1 MDSDAAHGKSPS
13 EALPSETK
21 ILASA
26 ASLTQDFKPVKNI
39 CAHLNAFHAYADD
52 PKRAVEANHYCS
64 HIDGE
69 VRQCLIYDSPEPDAR
84 IIGIEYMITPR
95 LYESLPLDE
104 RRLWHSHVY
113 EVKSGM
119 LIMPNR
125 VVPQAAWELA
135 EKREME
141 QLITLY
147 GKTYH
152 FWQIDRG
159 DKLPLGEPKLM
170 TSYVADGQ
178 LDFAKV
184 EDRDARFQSNY
195 KQKRESR
202 KDILSPS
209 IHEEADSAWRTE
221 S

>member
-1 MDSDAAHGKSPS
+1 MKSDAAYNNAPG
-13 EALPSETK
+13 EVLPGETK

-26 ASLTQDFKPVKNI
+26 ASLTQNFKPVKNI
-39 CAHLNAFHAYADD
+39 CAHLIAFHAYADD

-64 HIDGE
+64 KIGSP
-69 VRQCLIYDSPEPDAR
+69 CLVYDSPEPDAR

-95 LYESLPLDE
+95 LYESLPQEE

-125 VVPQAAWELA
+125 VVPQTAWELA

-141 QLITLY
+141 QIITLY

-184 EDRDARFQSNY
+184 EDRDERFQSNY
-195 KQKRESR
+195 KLKKEAR
-202 KDILSPS
+202 KDIPSPR
-209 IHEEADSAWRTE
+209 ILKEADWAWGSE
-221 S
+221 K

>member
-1 MDSDAAHGKSPS
+1 
-13 EALPSETK
+13 
-21 ILASA
+21 
-26 ASLTQDFKPVKNI
+26 
-39 CAHLNAFHAYADD
+39 
-52 PKRAVEANHYCS
+52 
-64 HIDGE
+64 
-69 VRQCLIYDSPEPDAR
+69 
-84 IIGIEYMITPR
+84 MITPR
-95 LYESLPLDE
+95 LYESLPVDE

-125 VVPQAAWELA
+125 IVPQAAWEMA

-141 QLITLY
+141 QLIALY

-184 EDRDARFQSNY
+184 EERDGRFQSNY
-195 KQKRESR
+195 KLKMEAR
-202 KDILSPS
+202 KDIPSPS
-209 IHEEADSAWRTE
+209 IHKGRHHSYRDSFK
-221 S
+221 

>member
-1 MDSDAAHGKSPS
+1 
-13 EALPSETK
+13 
-21 ILASA
+21 
-26 ASLTQDFKPVKNI
+26 
-39 CAHLNAFHAYADD
+39 
-52 PKRAVEANHYCS
+52 
-64 HIDGE
+64 
-69 VRQCLIYDSPEPDAR
+69 
-84 IIGIEYMITPR
+84 MITPS

-104 RRLWHSHVY
+104 QRLWHSHVY

-125 VVPQAAWELA
+125 IVPQAAWELA

-141 QLITLY
+141 QLIALY

-184 EDRDARFQSNY
+184 EDRDERFQSNY
-195 KQKRESR
+195 KQKKESR
-202 KDILSPS
+202 KDIPSPS
-209 IHEEADSAWRTE
+209 IHKGRPCSDSFSSNNSTCN
-221 S
+221 